1 MVRSSGNVHPSVM
14 MLILF
19 VAILW
24 PPGIAEPA
32 TKILAEDVKAA
43 ISDYVE
49 RNHPWPSGN
58 VRVNFP
64 VKLFDIVLPQ
74 DSVTFEVAGRPEADF
89 IGDAYLMVKFYSE
102 GTIVKEETVRI
113 AMEVLTD
120 VVVSKKELVK
130 NHKIAVEDVS
140 VLKKWL
146 RRIPANVVTIPS
158 DVVGKILTL
167 NIRQNSEITKNIIR
181 TPSLVKKGNVV
192 RIVLDNY
199 SLNVT
204 TIGIS
209 EEDGAMDKVIRV
221 KPLSSNRTIYARVTG
236 DSQVSVEFQ

>member
-1 MVRSSGNVHPSVM
+1 M

-19 VAILW
+19 AAILW

-32 TKILAEDVKAA
+32 TKIRVEDIKVA

-64 VKLFDIVLPQ
+64 AKLFDIVLPQ
-74 DSVTFEVAGRPEADF
+74 DLVTLEVASRPEMDF
-89 IGDAYLMVKFYSE
+89 IGDAYLAVKFYSE
-102 GTIVKEETVRI
+102 GTIIKEETVRI

-120 VVVSKKELVK
+120 IVVSNKELVK
-130 NHKIAVEDVS
+130 NTKIAGDDVR

-146 RRIPANVVTIPS
+146 RRIPANAVTIPS

-199 SLNVT
+199 CLNIT

-221 KPLSSNRTIYARVTG
+221 KPLLSNRTIYARVTG
-236 DSQVSVEFQ
+236 DSKVSVEFQ

>member
-1 MVRSSGNVHPSVM
+1 MVRSSKNVHPSVV

-19 VAILW
+19 VATLW
-24 PPGIAEPA
+24 LPGIAEPA
-32 TKILAEDVKAA
+32 TKIQAEDIKVA

-49 RNHPWPSGN
+49 RNHSWPAGS

-64 VKLFDIVLPQ
+64 SKLSDIALSQ
-74 DSVTFEVAGRPEADF
+74 ESVTFEVAGRPETDF
-89 IGDAYLMVKFYSE
+89 IGDAYLTVKFYSA
-102 GTIVKEETVRI
+102 GTTVKEETVRI
-113 AMEVLTD
+113 SVEVLTD
-120 VVVSKKELVK
+120 IVVSNREFVK
-130 NHKIAVEDVS
+130 NTIIADEDVR

-146 RRIPANVVTIPS
+146 RRIPANAITNPS
-158 DVVGKILTL
+158 DVVGKVLTL
-167 NIRQNSEITKNIIR
+167 NTRQNSEITKNIIR
-181 TPSLVKKGNVV
+181 APSLVKKGNVV

-199 SLNVT
+199 SLNIT

-221 KPLSSNRTIYARVTG
+221 KPLSSNRAIYARVTG